1 VRRKNHFLPGQYGL
15 IIRWLFC
22 SCIFS
27 FLQRSHEVREIERER
42 ERESIGFG
50 TARGYLVWMLSL
62 VLDFGEI
69 QFDRK

>member
-1 VRRKNHFLPGQYGL
+1 MIILFLYFQL
-15 IIRWLFC
+15 
-22 SCIFS
+22 
-27 FLQRSHEVREIERER
+27 LQRSHEVREIER

-69 QFDRK
+69 KFDRK